1 MLALQ
6 KKKFDKNG
14 LEHYAEQSVLWVPY
28 SWFRVLQPQN
38 KSENLYTTICA
49 HLNFWFISFD

>member
-6 KKKFDKNG
+6 KKKFDKSG
-14 LEHYAEQSVLWVPY
+14 LEHYAEQFVLWVPH

-38 KSENLYTTICA
+38 KSEHLYHNLCSFEF
-49 HLNFWFISFD
+49 LFISSD